1 MARQKTLDFEASL
14 EELEQLVSKME
25 AGDLS
30 LEASLKAFED
40 GIKLTRDCQKALS
53 KAEQKVQL
61 LLEKNGEIL
70 SEDFP
75 DAPTDET

>member
-1 MARQKTLDFEASL
+1 MARQKALDFEASL

-70 SEDFP
+70 AEDFP
-75 DAPTDET
+75 DAPTDEP